1 MGVRRRL
8 QIVLAVV
15 LLALVIFAVLVA
27 SRLALVSSSGSVVTN
42 QVQPS
47 VRTASDIALN
57 ILDVDLT
64 ASRYALTQAVA
75 ARNENAVADNL
86 VRSGLR
92 SLSGTAQGDQRTR
105 QASEKLET
113 TYLDW
118 FTKVISPTMSA
129 TSASQRAKARE
140 AAASTEAAKKTDAL
154 RANLSALQTDLY
166 LWRAQATDDTA
177 QSLTILKSALAVSLI
192 GILLLVFVLRWGLRR
207 WVTQPLIDVAADLRQ
222 VADGDTTHQIG
233 TTGPAEIAQTA
244 QDAEDMRRRLMRE
257 IDEAIAARE
266 ALDQRGPVVAALR
279 RELQGRVTATTA
291 TIPGLETAGL
301 MLPAEGVLAGDWF
314 TTQVLADGRLAI
326 TLVDV
331 SGHGPLAGLTALK
344 LKYAMAAALEAGGTP
359 RSALE
364 AAASTLSG
372 EVERFATACV
382 VTISGAGEVVW
393 ANAGHPAPIIID
405 RRTVTAHLDPTGPLL
420 SGLGGAWTMNKTKL
434 ASESTVLFVS
444 DGFTESQDG
453 DGVELKDA
461 WSDDYIAT
469 LMAESDSVRG
479 GIERLAAAA
488 RERAD
493 QWRVDDL
500 TIVGVR
506 RS

>member
-15 LLALVIFAVLVA
+15 LLALVIFAVLVG

-64 ASRYALTQAVA
+64 ASRYALTQAVS

-92 SLSGTAQGDQRTR
+92 SLSGTAQGDERTR

-118 FTKVISPTMSA
+118 FTTVISPTMSA

-140 AAASTEAAKKTDAL
+140 AAASTAAAKQTDAL
-154 RANLSALQTDLY
+154 RANLSALQTILY
-166 LWRAQATDDTA
+166 LWRTQATDDTA
-177 QSLTILKSALAVSLI
+177 RSLTILKSALAVSLI
-192 GILLLVFVLRWGLRR
+192 GILLLVLVLRWGLRR

-222 VADGDTTHQIG
+222 VADGDTTHQIR

-279 RELQGRVTATTA
+279 RELQGRVTA
-291 TIPGLETAGL
+291 
-301 MLPAEGVLAGDWF
+301 
-314 TTQVLADGRLAI
+314 
-326 TLVDV
+326 
-331 SGHGPLAGLTALK
+331 
-344 LKYAMAAALEAGGTP
+344 
-359 RSALE
+359 
-364 AAASTLSG
+364 
-372 EVERFATACV
+372 
-382 VTISGAGEVVW
+382 
-393 ANAGHPAPIIID
+393 
-405 RRTVTAHLDPTGPLL
+405 
-420 SGLGGAWTMNKTKL
+420 
-434 ASESTVLFVS
+434 
-444 DGFTESQDG
+444 
-453 DGVELKDA
+453 
-461 WSDDYIAT
+461 
-469 LMAESDSVRG
+469 
-479 GIERLAAAA
+479 
-488 RERAD
+488 
-493 QWRVDDL
+493 
-500 TIVGVR
+500 
-506 RS
+506 